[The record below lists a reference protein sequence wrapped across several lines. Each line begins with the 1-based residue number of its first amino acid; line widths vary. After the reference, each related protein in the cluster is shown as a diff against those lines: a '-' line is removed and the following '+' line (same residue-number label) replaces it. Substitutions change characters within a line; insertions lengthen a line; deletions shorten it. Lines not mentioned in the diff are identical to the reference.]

1 MTIPSTTLLSF
12 LGVGV
17 ENRGYKLAS
26 YQFDCGFEFTTSFFG
41 AAALARMRTQKKAP
55 ARWLI
60 IGTTTS
66 GWDSLYDC
74 VAQLAPTAEARALD
88 WALNVSSEMSGSTPK
103 DRKPVSLARLRE
115 FEAAFS
121 SVLGVDIRLIT
132 VEDDGDEIFA
142 ALHGNIE
149 PKSAVVAEI
158 THGFRTMGMNALLA
172 LGALRWLA
180 DIEVADILYGRFN
193 YDAPS
198 GIHPAISLTA
208 SARLAQFT
216 PALAQL
222 ALMDDVAHIAPLF
235 ENGAPQLVKDL
246 CTTQRLESLMQH
258 RSAASTKG
266 QALGSLRNFS
276 SKSKIETACAAA
288 TASALER
295 LHHAPGAAG
304 LRARSE
310 VALTRGDFTRALAY
324 ANEAIQLKIVELKS
338 LRERADAEVAS
349 LPPSQDGDPYYSAL
363 NKLAKAA
370 LREQCAREGA
380 PRCGDRLATGA
391 LYCLADARN
400 VVMHADSGFVGK
412 SPPNKLLQNE
422 ASLTELL
429 TWSYDFY
436 KFLA

>member
-1 MTIPSTTLLSF
+1 MTTLISF
-12 LGVGV
+12 LGVGKDG
-17 ENRGYKLAS
+17 RGYKVLT
-26 YQFDCGFEFTTSFFG
+26 YRFECGFEFRTDFFG
-41 AAALARMRTQKKAP
+41 AAALSRMRAQNQSP
-55 ARWLI
+55 SRWLV
-60 IGTTTS
+60 IGTSTS
-66 GWDSLYDC
+66 GWENLADC
-74 VAQLAPTAEARALD
+74 VSRIDPKSGDAALEWGSEVSASMKGGTSVPLPLLRVFETEFSSALD
-88 WALNVSSEMSGSTPK
+88 L
-103 DRKPVSLARLRE
+103 
-115 FEAAFS
+115 
-121 SVLGVDIRLIT
+121 DIRLIT

-142 ALHGNIE
+142 ALHHNIE
-149 PKSAVVAEI
+149 PGSEVIADI
-158 THGFRTMGMNALLA
+158 THGFRTMGLNALLA
-172 LGALRWLA
+172 LGALRWIA
-180 DIEVADILYGRFN
+180 QVEVKDILYGK
-193 YDAPS
+193 YIESAPE

-208 SARLAQFT
+208 SARLARFT

-235 ENGAPQLVKDL
+235 EKDAPQLVKDL

-258 RSAASTKG
+258 RSAATKKG

-276 SKSKIETACAAA
+276 SKSKIEAACAAA

-295 LHHAPGAAG
+295 LLHASGAAG

-324 ANEAIQLKIVELKS
+324 ANEAIQLKIVEVKS

-349 LPPSQDGDPYYSAL
+349 SPPSQDGDPYYSAL

-400 VVMHADSGFVGK
+400 AVMHADSGFVGK
-412 SPPNKLLQNE
+412 IPPNKSLQNE

-429 TWSYDFY
+429 KWSYKFYDF
-436 KFLA
+436 LS